1 MLVCTSTQSAHKSVL
16 IIYVDPIPTNLIDL
30 PLCGVQRL
38 ELCVLP
44 DVSLSLV
51 RMQEQAVPWAAP
63 VEVGLGG
70 VNVVAHNQEQDLLLG
85 KF

>member
-1 MLVCTSTQSAHKSVL
+1 MLVCTSIQSAHKNVL